1 MLGGIKIPEKAPK
14 LETPAPGI
22 ETPAP
27 TIETP
32 APEIETPAPEESDAN
47 KNVIV
52 EESANNNTT
61 KELQSVM
68 QGFKF
73 TKCTVNINLSK

>member
-1 MLGGIKIPEKAPK
+1 MVLSDMPGF
-14 LETPAPGI
+14 ETPAPEF
-22 ETPAP
+22 ETPAS
-27 TIETP
+27 
-32 APEIETPAPEESDAN
+32 EIETPAPKESDAN
-47 KNVIV
+47 KNVI
-52 EESANNNTT
+52 ESA